1 MEDKVL
7 KVVSEDT
14 LVRTERSLIDNTSK
28 YIFRYTS
35 PRFSLLADKAC
46 HSFYIDYITGF

>member
-14 LVRTERSLIDNTSK
+14 IVRTERSLIDNTLK
-28 YIFRYTS
+28 YLFRYTS
-35 PRFSLLADKAC
+35 PSFSLLADKAC
-46 HSFYIDYITGF
+46 HLFHIDYVTGL